1 MGYWTESDCGWRIYG
16 KIRLIFMPQESL
28 KNKTVKGVGWSA
40 VDNVAQ
46 YAVSFVVGIVLA
58 RLLSPDD
65 YGLIGIITIFTAVC
79 TAIING
85 GFSTALIR
93 KNDCT
98 DDDYNTAFIVNLG
111 LSLVLYAVIFVC
123 SPLIANFFGKQEL
136 VALTRV
142 SSVTMIVKLIA
153 IYGRQIVSQKSKL
166 PDSIHCNRLKN
177 SSYGELVIYKGKRC
191 EEIYCDFAL
200 ICQKIVVPLQ
210 KLYHRCVV
218 FGYHAVCVINML
230 RQWKRGFI

>member
-1 MGYWTESDCGWRIYG
+1 MAE
-16 KIRLIFMPQESL
+16 ESL

-93 KNDCT
+93 KNNCT

-111 LSLVLYAVIFVC
+111 LSLVLYGVIFVC
-123 SPLIANFFGKQEL
+123 SPFIANFFGKQEL

-142 SSVTMIVKLIA
+142 SSITMIIGALA
-153 IYGRQIVSQKSKL
+153 IVQQIW
-166 PDSIHCNRLKN
+166 
-177 SSYGELVIYKGKRC
+177 
-191 EEIYCDFAL
+191 AT
-200 ICQKIVVPLQ
+200 
-210 KLYHRCVV
+210 
-218 FGYHAVCVINML
+218 
-230 RQWKRGFI
+230 